1 MVKKHLILILSI
13 LSSTALIGIITI
25 QAFWIVS
32 TINQRELQFDAAIK
46 KSLIEVIHKTNRY
59 EAIKRLNSDKKT
71 QQLYKLLNNN
81 LNLTE
86 YIGSNRNDSSIA
98 IDGELEDLWGN
109 QQNIM
114 EELVQELF
122 SNNSYKTVDE
132 RVPKP
137 ILDSI
142 IHSVFNK
149 NGLKV
154 NYYFAVF
161 DRNNKA
167 VYSNNSEVEKKLIK
181 SEYRLNLF
189 PNDFLGSPAYL
200 AFMIPHQRAY
210 VFKSMSILLIL
221 STLFIIIIIF
231 TFYYTFTII
240 YKQKKISII
249 KNDFINNMTHELKTP
264 ISTISLACEA
274 LSDKDLG
281 SSESTRNRFVSMIND
296 ENKRLGVLVE
306 NVLQSAVLDR
316 GEIQLKLEQIDL
328 NQIIEK
334 AVKNVIIQV
343 EKNNGTIKIDSRAKN
358 TIIIADRI
366 HITNV
371 IYNLLD
377 NANKYTPNNPKI
389 TICTE
394 DVVKGVVIRI
404 KDNGIGISK
413 ENQQKVFEKLY
424 RVPTGDRHD
433 VKGFGLGLS
442 YVKAIVEKHEG
453 KITINSSLGKGTT
466 FSIHLPIKPENYEQ
480 ED

>member
-13 LSSTALIGIITI
+13 LSSTALIGIIAI
-25 QAFWIVS
+25 QAFWIMS
-32 TINQRELQFDAAIK
+32 TINQRELQFDTAIK
-46 KSLIEVIHKTNRY
+46 KSLIEVIHNTNRY
-59 EAIKRLNSDKKT
+59 EAINRLNSDKKT

-81 LNLTE
+81 LNLSK
-86 YIGSNRNDSSIA
+86 YIGSNRTDSSIS
-98 IDGELEDLWGN
+98 INGELENLWGN

-114 EELVQELF
+114 EELVHELF
-122 SNNSYKTVDE
+122 SNKTYKSVED
-132 RVPKP
+132 RVPQAV
-137 ILDSI
+137 LDSV

-149 NGLKV
+149 NGLNVK
-154 NYYFAVF
+154 YYFGVF
-161 DRNNKA
+161 DRENSMI
-167 VYSNNSEVEKKLIK
+167 YSNNPDAEEKLIL
-181 SEYRLNLF
+181 SDYRLNLF

-200 AFMIPHQRAY
+200 GFMIPHQRAY

-281 SSESTRNRFVSMIND
+281 SSENTRTRFVSMINE

-328 NQIIEK
+328 NNIIEK

-343 EKNNGTIKIDSRAKN
+343 EKNNGTIEIDSRAKN
-358 TIIIADRI
+358 TSILADSI

-377 NANKYTPNNPKI
+377 NANKYTPSNPRI
-389 TICTE
+389 TISTE
-394 DVVKGVVIRI
+394 DVVKGVVIKI
-404 KDNGIGISK
+404 KDNGIGITK
-413 ENQQKVFEKLY
+413 ENQQKIFDKLY

-442 YVKAIVEKHEG
+442 YVKAIIDKHEG
-453 KITINSSLGKGTT
+453 KITISSSLGKGTT
-466 FSIHLPIKPENYEQ
+466 FSIHLPLKPHNYEQ
-480 ED
+480 KD